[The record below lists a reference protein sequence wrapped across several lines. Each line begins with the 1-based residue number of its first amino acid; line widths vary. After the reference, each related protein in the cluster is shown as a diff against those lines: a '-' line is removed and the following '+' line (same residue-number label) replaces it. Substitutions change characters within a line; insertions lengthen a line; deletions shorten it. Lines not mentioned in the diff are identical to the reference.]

1 MDIDSDRKCIAY
13 KHQISKAVN
22 LDFDVDFDA
31 LDLQDTSGHSDSLN
45 VTIKLPNPGPNQHD
59 EVETNASVNQD
70 PLFAKPKFASLSTA
84 QVDAIADA
92 RLSSN
97 TMEQTRWG
105 VKIIFTD
112 QQIFIIY
119 LMLKLN
125 GFSHID
131 AFSLYYKQYIMYNTF
146 HRVYRSHN
154 VMIVE
159 LQTTGKHISMFTNKP

>member
-84 QVDAIADA
+84 QVDAIAGV
-92 RLSSN
+92 RLSSY
-97 TMEQTRWG
+97 QC
-105 VKIIFTD
+105 
-112 QQIFIIY
+112 
-119 LMLKLN
+119 
-125 GFSHID
+125 
-131 AFSLYYKQYIMYNTF
+131 
-146 HRVYRSHN
+146 
-154 VMIVE
+154 
-159 LQTTGKHISMFTNKP
+159 LQTNRSDVMSLLSDGKPMFQL